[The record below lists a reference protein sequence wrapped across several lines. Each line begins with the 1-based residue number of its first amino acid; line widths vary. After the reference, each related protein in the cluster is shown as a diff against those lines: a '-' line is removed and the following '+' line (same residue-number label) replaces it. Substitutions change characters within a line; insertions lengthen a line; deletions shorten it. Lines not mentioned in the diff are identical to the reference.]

1 MAPRHECSEQEIDFL
16 FRVIDEGK
24 IEFVQW
30 AMEQG
35 VDPNLESP
43 KSGAT
48 LLTEA
53 ISALQP
59 SIVELLVKYGADPD
73 FEDDEGVT
81 PLELAKKAGT
91 PAMVACLEA
100 AAGAASDEDDEDDE
114 VADEDAL
121 SADDEDESEDEEDTE
136 ADDADDSE
144 EEADEDADD
153 DESDDEDSDD
163 EESEEDEV
171 EFTDEDLKLIQVKP
185 LSNEAYYDVMSRIS
199 QMAIDR
205 DVLLVF
211 LKAQHCR
218 TAEEAL
224 GLEDGAV
231 AENLDLYRAL
241 KLFGD
246 VVADEA

>member
-1 MAPRHECSEQEIDFL
+1 MAAQHHECSEQEIDFL

-24 IEFVQW
+24 IEFVRW

-59 SIVELLVKYGADPD
+59 AIVELLVQYGADPE
-73 FEDDEGVT
+73 FADDEGIT
-81 PLELAKKAGT
+81 PLELAQKTGN
-91 PAMVACLEA
+91 PAMIACLEKA
-100 AAGAASDEDDEDDE
+100 AAEAKSDDEEEDAEEATKEATEESTEDLEDDSDETFEDDDE
-114 VADEDAL
+114 A
-121 SADDEDESEDEEDTE
+121 SEGE
-136 ADDADDSE
+136 DSE
-144 EEADEDADD
+144 EEEDEAEADEDGTPDI
-153 DESDDEDSDD
+153 ELS
-163 EESEEDEV
+163 
-171 EFTDEDLKLIQVKP
+171 LIQVKP
-185 LSNEAYYDVMSRIS
+185 LSDETYYNVMSRIS

-205 DVLLVF
+205 TVLLGF

-224 GLEDGAV
+224 EVEDGAV
-231 AENLDLYRAL
+231 ADNYDLYRAL
-241 KLFGD
+241 KLFAD
-246 VVADEA
+246 TIADEE

>member
-1 MAPRHECSEQEIDFL
+1 MAAQHHECSEQEIDFL

-24 IEFVQW
+24 IEFVRW

-59 SIVELLVKYGADPD
+59 AIVELLVQYGADPE
-73 FEDDEGVT
+73 FADDEGIT
-81 PLELAKKAGT
+81 PLELAQKTGN
-91 PAMVACLEA
+91 PAMIACLEKA
-100 AAGAASDEDDEDDE
+100 AVEAKSDDEEEAAEEATEESTEDLEDDSDETFEDDDE
-114 VADEDAL
+114 A
-121 SADDEDESEDEEDTE
+121 SEEE
-136 ADDADDSE
+136 DSE
-144 EEADEDADD
+144 EEEDEADEDGTPDI
-153 DESDDEDSDD
+153 ELS
-163 EESEEDEV
+163 
-171 EFTDEDLKLIQVKP
+171 LIQVKP
-185 LSNEAYYDVMSRIS
+185 LSDETYYNVMSRIS

-205 DVLLVF
+205 TVLLGF

-224 GLEDGAV
+224 EVEDGTV
-231 AENLDLYRAL
+231 AENYDLYRAL
-241 KLFGD
+241 KLF
-246 VVADEA
+246 ADTIAEEE

>member
-1 MAPRHECSEQEIDFL
+1 MAAQHHECSEQEIDFL

-24 IEFVQW
+24 IEFVRW

-59 SIVELLVKYGADPD
+59 AIVELLVQYGADPE
-73 FEDDEGVT
+73 FADDEGIT
-81 PLELAKKAGT
+81 PLELAQKTGN
-91 PAMVACLEA
+91 PAMIACLEKA
-100 AAGAASDEDDEDDE
+100 AAEAKSDDEEEDAEEATEESTEDFEGDSDETSESDDET
-114 VADEDAL
+114 
-121 SADDEDESEDEEDTE
+121 SEEE
-136 ADDADDSE
+136 DSE
-144 EEADEDADD
+144 EEEGEADEDDTPD
-153 DESDDEDSDD
+153 IELS
-163 EESEEDEV
+163 
-171 EFTDEDLKLIQVKP
+171 LIQVKP
-185 LSNEAYYDVMSRIS
+185 LSDETYYNVMSRIS

-205 DVLLVF
+205 TVLLGF

-224 GLEDGAV
+224 EVEDGTV
-231 AENLDLYRAL
+231 AENYDLYRAL
-241 KLFGD
+241 KLF
-246 VVADEA
+246 ADTIAEEE

>member
-1 MAPRHECSEQEIDFL
+1 MVAQHHECSEQEIDFL

-24 IEFVQW
+24 IEFVRW

-59 SIVELLVKYGADPD
+59 AIVELLVQYGADPE
-73 FEDDEGVT
+73 FADDEGIT
-81 PLELAKKAGT
+81 PLELAQKTGN
-91 PAMVACLEA
+91 PAMIACLEKA
-100 AAGAASDEDDEDDE
+100 AAEAKSDDEEEDAEEATEESTEDLEDDSDETFEDDDK
-114 VADEDAL
+114 A
-121 SADDEDESEDEEDTE
+121 SEGE
-136 ADDADDSE
+136 DSE
-144 EEADEDADD
+144 EEEDEAEADEDGTPDI
-153 DESDDEDSDD
+153 ELS
-163 EESEEDEV
+163 
-171 EFTDEDLKLIQVKP
+171 LIQVKP
-185 LSNEAYYDVMSRIS
+185 LSDETYYNVMSRIS

-205 DVLLVF
+205 TVLLGF

-224 GLEDGAV
+224 EVEDGAV
-231 AENLDLYRAL
+231 ADNYDLYRAL
-241 KLFGD
+241 KLFAD
-246 VVADEA
+246 TIADEE

>member
-1 MAPRHECSEQEIDFL
+1 MAAQHHECSEQEIDFL

-24 IEFVQW
+24 IEFVRW

-59 SIVELLVKYGADPD
+59 TIVELLVQYGADPE
-73 FEDDEGVT
+73 FADDEGIT
-81 PLELAKKAGT
+81 PLELAQKTGN
-91 PAMVACLEA
+91 PAMIACLEKA
-100 AAGAASDEDDEDDE
+100 AAEAKSDDEKEDAEEATEESTEDLEDDSDETFEDDDE
-114 VADEDAL
+114 A
-121 SADDEDESEDEEDTE
+121 SEGE
-136 ADDADDSE
+136 DSE
-144 EEADEDADD
+144 EEEDEAEADEDGTPDI
-153 DESDDEDSDD
+153 ELS
-163 EESEEDEV
+163 
-171 EFTDEDLKLIQVKP
+171 LIQVKP
-185 LSNEAYYDVMSRIS
+185 LSDETYYNVMSRIS

-205 DVLLVF
+205 TVLLGF

-224 GLEDGAV
+224 EVEDGAV
-231 AENLDLYRAL
+231 ADNYDLYRAL
-241 KLFGD
+241 KLFAD
-246 VVADEA
+246 TIADEE

>member
-1 MAPRHECSEQEIDFL
+1 MAAQHHECSEQEIDFL

-24 IEFVQW
+24 IEFVRW

-59 SIVELLVKYGADPD
+59 AIVELLVQYGADPE
-73 FEDDEGVT
+73 FADDEGIT
-81 PLELAKKAGT
+81 PLELAQKTGN
-91 PAMVACLEA
+91 PAMIACLEKA
-100 AAGAASDEDDEDDE
+100 AVEAKSDDEEEAAEEATEESTEDLEDNSDETFEDDDE
-114 VADEDAL
+114 A
-121 SADDEDESEDEEDTE
+121 SEEE
-136 ADDADDSE
+136 DSE
-144 EEADEDADD
+144 EEEDEADEDGTPDI
-153 DESDDEDSDD
+153 ELS
-163 EESEEDEV
+163 
-171 EFTDEDLKLIQVKP
+171 LIQVKP
-185 LSNEAYYDVMSRIS
+185 LSDETYYNVMSRIS

-205 DVLLVF
+205 TVLLGF

-224 GLEDGAV
+224 EVEDGAV
-231 AENLDLYRAL
+231 AENYDLYRAL
-241 KLFGD
+241 KLF
-246 VVADEA
+246 ADTIAEEE

>member
-1 MAPRHECSEQEIDFL
+1 MVAQHHECSEQEIDFL

-24 IEFVQW
+24 IEFVRW

-59 SIVELLVKYGADPD
+59 AIVELLVQYGADPE
-73 FEDDEGVT
+73 FADDEGIT
-81 PLELAKKAGT
+81 PLELAQKTGN
-91 PAMVACLEA
+91 PAMIACLEK
-100 AAGAASDEDDEDDE
+100 AASEAESDEEEEDAEKATEESTEDLEDDSDETFEDD
-114 VADEDAL
+114 DEA
-121 SADDEDESEDEEDTE
+121 SEEE
-136 ADDADDSE
+136 DSE
-144 EEADEDADD
+144 EEEDEAEADEDGTPDI
-153 DESDDEDSDD
+153 ELS
-163 EESEEDEV
+163 
-171 EFTDEDLKLIQVKP
+171 LIQVKP
-185 LSNEAYYDVMSRIS
+185 LSDETYYNVMSRIS

-205 DVLLVF
+205 TVLLGF

-218 TAEEAL
+218 TVEEAL

-231 AENLDLYRAL
+231 AENYDLYRAL
-241 KLFGD
+241 KLFAD
-246 VVADEA
+246 TIADEE

>member
-1 MAPRHECSEQEIDFL
+1 MAAQHHECSEQEIDFL

-24 IEFVQW
+24 IEFVRW

-59 SIVELLVKYGADPD
+59 TIVELLVQYGADPE
-73 FEDDEGVT
+73 FADDEGIT
-81 PLELAKKAGT
+81 PLELAQKTGN
-91 PAMVACLEA
+91 PAMIACLEKA
-100 AAGAASDEDDEDDE
+100 AAEAKSDDEEEDAEEATEESTEDLEDDSDETFEDDDEASE
-114 VADEDAL
+114 EEY
-121 SADDEDESEDEEDTE
+121 SEEEEDE
-136 ADDADDSE
+136 A
-144 EEADEDADD
+144 EADEDGTPDI
-153 DESDDEDSDD
+153 ELS
-163 EESEEDEV
+163 
-171 EFTDEDLKLIQVKP
+171 LIQVKP
-185 LSNEAYYDVMSRIS
+185 LSDETYYTVMSRIS

-205 DVLLVF
+205 TVLLGF

-218 TAEEAL
+218 TVEEAL

-231 AENLDLYRAL
+231 AENYDLYRAL
-241 KLFGD
+241 KLFAD
-246 VVADEA
+246 TIADEE

>member
-1 MAPRHECSEQEIDFL
+1 MAAQHHECSEQEIDFL

-24 IEFVQW
+24 IEFVRW

-59 SIVELLVKYGADPD
+59 AIVELLVQYGADPE
-73 FEDDEGVT
+73 FADDEGIT
-81 PLELAKKAGT
+81 PLELAQKTGN
-91 PAMVACLEA
+91 PAMIACLEK
-100 AAGAASDEDDEDDE
+100 AASEAESNDEQEAVEEATEESTEDFEGDSDETSESDDET
-114 VADEDAL
+114 
-121 SADDEDESEDEEDTE
+121 SEEE
-136 ADDADDSE
+136 DSE
-144 EEADEDADD
+144 EEEGEADEDDTPD
-153 DESDDEDSDD
+153 IKLS
-163 EESEEDEV
+163 
-171 EFTDEDLKLIQVKP
+171 LIQVKP
-185 LSNEAYYDVMSRIS
+185 LSDETYYNVMSRIS

-205 DVLLVF
+205 TVLLGF

-224 GLEDGAV
+224 EVEDGTV
-231 AENLDLYRAL
+231 AENYDLYRAL
-241 KLFGD
+241 KLF
-246 VVADEA
+246 ADTIAEEE